1 MDLDIFRKNDPSGKL
16 NKESY
21 LFKNHTEEYN
31 YIIDYCRKNEIFDIS
46 FKEKVYLCLNNI
58 SKVPICKNPNCNKK
72 VNFINSTLGFR
83 EYCSNK
89 CISSD
94 PDIKKIKEMKSLE
107 KFGTKTPAESKLIKD
122 KIIQTNQ
129 LKYGG
134 NSPMSSEK
142 IQEKSKETLIENWG
156 VDNPAKSSKILDRR
170 IESFKK
176 SNYKES
182 YRKTSIEKYGVDH
195 PWMNEE
201 VHKKTIDFFYK
212 SYKER
217 IESKINHDQ
226 FFFKGFKKDLSTNL
240 QFHCNE
246 CGEDFDILTWQFYY
260 RNNSGRSICTN
271 CFPISENASISQ
283 LEVLRFIESN
293 YNGEIISDCKGI
305 INPYEIDIYLPEL
318 KLGFEFNGVWWHS
331 EKFKGDSYHQK
342 KHKFAEDNNINLFS
356 IWEDDWN
363 SKREICQSF
372 ILNKLGKTQNKIW
385 ARKCQIENV
394 SYNDSRDFLIKNHLQ
409 GDCKSSIRI
418 GLYFNNDLVSL
429 MTFSKLRL
437 PLQRLKSNRKE
448 NYYELTR
455 FCNKINTN
463 VVGGASKILKYFIQ
477 NHSPIS
483 IETYSDNSI
492 SNGGLYQTLEFTYQ
506 HTSKPGYWYVIDG
519 IRSHRFN
526 WRKQKLLKLG
536 YDANKTE
543 EEIMSELGYYR
554 VYNAGNK
561 KWILQFLITTM

>member
-1 MDLDIFRKNDPSGKL
+1 MNLEIFKQSDPSGKL

-21 LFKNHTEEYN
+21 LFKNHTEEYD
-31 YIIDYCRKNEIFDIS
+31 YIIDYCQKNEIFDIS
-46 FKEKVYLCLNNI
+46 FKEKVFLCLNHI
-58 SKVPICKNPNCNKK
+58 SKIPTCKNPNCNKK

-83 EYCSNK
+83 EYCCNK

-94 PDIKKIKEMKSLE
+94 PNIKKIKESKSLE

-122 KIIQTNQ
+122 KIIQTN
-129 LKYGG
+129 KDRYGG

-156 VDNPAKSSKILDRR
+156 VDNPAKSSEILDRR
-170 IESFKK
+170 IDSFKK

-182 YRKTSIEKYGVDH
+182 YRKTSIEKYGVEH
-195 PWMNEE
+195 PWMNEV

-217 IESKINHDQ
+217 IESKIDPKQ
-226 FFFKGFKKDLSTNL
+226 FLFKGFKKDLSTSL
-240 QFHCNE
+240 EFICNE
-246 CGEDFDILTWQFYY
+246 CGKDFDILTWQFYY
-260 RNNSGRSICTN
+260 RNNSGISICTK

-293 YNGEIISDCKGI
+293 YNGEIISDCKNI
-305 INPYEIDIYLPEL
+305 ITPYEIDIYLPKL
-318 KLGFEFNGVWWHS
+318 NLGFEFNGVWWHS

-342 KHKFAEDNNINLFS
+342 KQKFAEGSNINLFS

-385 ARKCQIENV
+385 AKKCQIKNV

-463 VVGGASKILKYFIQ
+463 IVGGASKILKYFIQ

-483 IETYSDNSI
+483 VETYSDNSI
-492 SNGGLYQTLEFTYQ
+492 SNGALYQTLGFTYQ

-536 YDANKTE
+536 YDTNKTE

-554 VYNAGNK
+554 VFNAGNK
-561 KWILQFLITTM
+561 KWILNF